1 MNSLPIDDVLP
12 ALRDALAN
20 RHEAVLEAPPGA
32 GKTTRVPLALLNEP
46 WLAGQTILML
56 EPRRLAARAAAER
69 LASELG
75 EKVGET
81 VGYRIRLDSKVGP
94 NTRIEVVTE
103 GILTRRLQDDP
114 ALDGVGLLI
123 FDEYHERSLDAD
135 LALALSLNGR
145 DLFRD
150 EQPLKILLMSA
161 TLEGERLAGL
171 LDDAPI
177 LRSEGRMFPV
187 QMRWGRPYQVGEFI
201 EPRLVQ
207 TILDALQDETGSVLV
222 FLPGQA
228 EIRRVNQQ
236 LADALG
242 DRSDVLLC
250 PLHGE
255 LDLNAQRAAIDP
267 APAGKRKVVLATNI
281 AETSLT
287 INGVRVVIDAGLARV
302 PRFDPGSGMTRL
314 DTQRISRASATQ
326 RAGRAGRL
334 EPGVCYR
341 LWSEDQHEGLAAY
354 GSAEI
359 LAADLAGLALQL
371 ARWGVT
377 PAQLVW
383 LDVPPT
389 AAYAQAQDLLQ
400 RLGAL
405 NDDKLTAHGQKMAE
419 LPAHPRIA
427 HLLLRGQ
434 DLGLA
439 VTACD
444 VAALLGERDILR
456 GGGADLHSRLALLSG
471 EERARGSQGGVQRA
485 KQLARQYRGYLRGR
499 ATQPVADPEH
509 PRWLG
514 ALNDDKL
521 TAHGQ
526 KMAEL
531 PAHPRIAHLLL
542 RGQDLGLAATACD
555 VAALLGERDILRGGG
570 ADLHSRLALLSGE
583 ERARGTQGGV
593 QRAKQLARQ
602 YRGYLR
608 GRATQPVADP
618 EHPRWLGALLA
629 LAYPDRVAQQRRP
642 GGAEYRLA
650 NGRAAVF
657 AEADSLMKQA
667 WLVIADLGSRQGQR
681 EERIYLAA
689 DFDPTLFDTVLA
701 EQVRNVDQLDWDERE
716 GVLRA
721 ERQRKVG
728 ELVLSR
734 EPLSGLDEN
743 ARSQALVN
751 LVRRKGL
758 ELLPWT
764 PELRQWQARVRLL
777 RELDTGKTS
786 EWPDVSDS
794 ALLASLEHWLMPY
807 LGKVSRLS
815 HFANLDI
822 SSYLHNLLPW
832 PLPQRLD
839 ELAPQ
844 HLKVP
849 SGSSVRLD
857 YSEHPPILAVRLQE
871 LFGLADTP
879 RIAGGRQVVK
889 LHLLSPARRPVQVT
903 QDLANFWRSTY
914 AEVKKDLKGRYPK
927 HYWPDDPLVAEATAR
942 IKPRK

>member
-1 MNSLPIDDVLP
+1 MISLPIDEVLP
-12 ALRDALAN
+12 ALREALAT

-32 GKTTRVPLALLNEP
+32 GKTTRVPLALLDEP

-114 ALDGVGLLI
+114 ALEGVGLLI
-123 FDEYHERSLDAD
+123 FDEFHERSLDAD

-145 DLFRD
+145 ELFRD
-150 EQPLKILLMSA
+150 DQPLKILLMSA

-177 LRSEGRMFPV
+177 LRSEGRMYPV
-187 QMRWGRPYQVGEFI
+187 AMRWGRPFQPGEFI

-207 TILDALQDETGSVLV
+207 TILEALNDETGSVLV

-228 EIRRVNQQ
+228 EIRRVHQQ

-242 DRSDVLLC
+242 ESTQVLLC

-255 LDLNAQRAAIDP
+255 LDLAAQRAAIDP
-267 APAGKRKVVLATNI
+267 PPAGKRKVVLATNI

-314 DTQRISRASATQ
+314 DTQRISKASATQ

-341 LWSEDQHEGLAAY
+341 LWSQDQHEQLAAY
-354 GSAEI
+354 ASAEI
-359 LAADLAGLALQL
+359 LSADLAGLALQL
-371 ARWGVT
+371 GRWGVT
-377 PAQLVW
+377 PGQLVW
-383 LDVPPT
+383 LDIPPT
-389 AAYAQAQDLLQ
+389 AAYAQAQDLLE

-405 NDDKLTAHGQKMAE
+405 EGEALTRHGQAMAE

-434 DLGLA
+434 ALGLA
-439 VTACD
+439 DMACD

-456 GGGADLHSRLALLSG
+456 GAGADLHSRLVLLSG
-471 EERARGSQGGVQRA
+471 EERAARGAQGGVQRA
-485 KQLARQYRGYLRGR
+485 RQLARQYRGYLRGK
-499 ATQPVADPEH
+499 ASEPV
-509 PRWLG
+509 
-514 ALNDDKL
+514 
-521 TAHGQ
+521 
-526 KMAEL
+526 
-531 PAHPRIAHLLL
+531 
-542 RGQDLGLAATACD
+542 
-555 VAALLGERDILRGGG
+555 
-570 ADLHSRLALLSGE
+570 S
-583 ERARGTQGGV
+583 
-593 QRAKQLARQ
+593 
-602 YRGYLR
+602 
-608 GRATQPVADP
+608 DP

-629 LAYPDRVAQQRRP
+629 LAYPDRVAQQRRA

-650 NGRAAVF
+650 NGRAALF
-657 AEADSLMKQA
+657 AEADSLMKQP

-681 EERIYLAA
+681 EERIYLAT
-689 DFDPTLFDTVLA
+689 DFDPALFDSVLA
-701 EQVRNVDQLDWDERE
+701 EQVRCVDQLDWDERE

-728 ELVLSR
+728 ELILGR
-734 EPLSGLDEN
+734 EPLTGLDES

-764 PELRQWQARVRLL
+764 PELRQWQARVALL
-777 RELDTGKTS
+777 RQLDLAGKGVS
-786 EWPDVSDS
+786 EWPDVSDA
-794 ALLASLEHWLMPY
+794 ALLKSLEHWLMPY

-815 HFANLDI
+815 HFAHLDL
-822 SSYLHNLLPW
+822 SSIVHNLLPW

-839 ELAPQ
+839 ELAPH
-844 HLKVP
+844 HLSVP
-849 SGSSVRLD
+849 SGSSIRLD
-857 YSEHPPILAVRLQE
+857 YSEQPPILAVRLQE
-871 LFGLADTP
+871 LFGLAETP

-889 LHLLSPARRPVQVT
+889 LHLLSPAGRPVQVT

-942 IKPRK
+942 AKPRGT

>member
-1 MNSLPIDDVLP
+1 MISLPIDEVLP
-12 ALRDALAN
+12 ALRLALAE

-46 WLAGQTILML
+46 WLAGQKILML

-103 GILTRRLQDDP
+103 GILTRRLQHDP
-114 ALDGVGLLI
+114 SLEGVGLLI
-123 FDEYHERSLDAD
+123 FDEFHERSLDAD

-145 DLFRD
+145 ELFRD

-161 TLEGERLAGL
+161 TLEGERLASI

-177 LRSEGRMFPV
+177 LRSEGRMYPV
-187 QMRWGRPYQVGEFI
+187 AMRWGRPFVPGEFI
-201 EPRLVQ
+201 EPRVVQ
-207 TILDALQDETGSVLV
+207 TVLDAINDESGSLLV

-242 DRSDVLLC
+242 SRSDILLC

-255 LDLNAQRAAIDP
+255 LDLAAQRAAIEP
-267 APAGKRKVVLATNI
+267 APKGLRKVVLATNI

-287 INGVRVVIDAGLARV
+287 IDGVRVVIDAGLARV

-341 LWSEDQHEGLAAY
+341 LWSEDQHAQLAAY

-359 LAADLAGLALQL
+359 LQADLAGLALQL

-377 PAQLVW
+377 PEQLIW
-383 LDVPPT
+383 LDMPPS
-389 AAYAQAQDLLQ
+389 ASYAQARQLLD

-405 NDDKLTAHGQKMAE
+405 HGAKLTPHGEAMAE

-439 VTACD
+439 DMACD
-444 VAALLGERDILR
+444 IAALLGERDILR
-456 GGGADLHSRLALLSG
+456 GVGADLHSRLALLSG
-471 EERARGSQGGVQRA
+471 ESRAARGGQGGVQRA
-485 KQLARQYRGYLRGR
+485 KQLARQYRGYLRGKAR
-499 ATQPVADPEH
+499 QPVADP
-509 PRWLG
+509 
-514 ALNDDKL
+514 D
-521 TAHGQ
+521 
-526 KMAEL
+526 
-531 PAHPRIAHLLL
+531 
-542 RGQDLGLAATACD
+542 
-555 VAALLGERDILRGGG
+555 
-570 ADLHSRLALLSGE
+570 
-583 ERARGTQGGV
+583 
-593 QRAKQLARQ
+593 
-602 YRGYLR
+602 
-608 GRATQPVADP
+608 
-618 EHPRWLGALLA
+618 HPRWLGALLA
-629 LAYPDRVAQQRRP
+629 LAYPDRVAQQRKP

-650 NGRAAVF
+650 NGRAALFSEV
-657 AEADSLMKQA
+657 DGLMKQP

-689 DFDPTLFDTVLA
+689 EFDPALLEGVLS
-701 EQVRNVDQLDWDERE
+701 EQVSVVDQLDWDERE

-734 EPLSGLDEN
+734 EPLTGLDEA
-743 ARSQALVN
+743 ARTQALIN

-764 PELRQWQARVRLL
+764 PELRQWQARVALL
-777 RELDTGKTS
+777 RQLDLQIQGHS
-786 EWPDVSDS
+786 EWPDVSDA
-794 ALLASLEHWLMPY
+794 ALLAGLEDWLGPY
-807 LGKVSRLS
+807 LGRVSRLS
-815 HFANLDI
+815 HFASLDL
-822 SSYLHNLLPW
+822 SSIVHNMLKW

-839 ELAPQ
+839 ELAP
-844 HLKVP
+844 HHIKVP

-942 IKPRK
+942 IKPRKV

>member
-1 MNSLPIDDVLP
+1 MNSLPIDEVLP
-12 ALRDALAN
+12 ALREALAT

-46 WLAGQTILML
+46 WLAGQRILML

-114 ALDGVGLLI
+114 ALEGVGLLI
-123 FDEYHERSLDAD
+123 FDEFHERSLDAD

-187 QMRWGRPYQVGEFI
+187 DVRWGRPFQPGEFI

-207 TILDALQDETGSVLV
+207 TIVEALNDESGSVLV

-228 EIRRVNQQ
+228 EIRRVHQQ
-236 LADALG
+236 LADAVG
-242 DRSDVLLC
+242 ERSEILLC

-255 LDLNAQRAAIDP
+255 LDLAAQRAAIEP
-267 APAGKRKVVLATNI
+267 APPGQRKVVLATNI

-287 INGVRVVIDAGLARV
+287 IDGVRVVVDAGLARV

-341 LWSEDQHEGLAAY
+341 LWSQDQHEQLAAY

-359 LAADLAGLALQL
+359 LQADLAGLALQL

-383 LDVPPT
+383 LDVPPG
-389 AAYAQAQDLLQ
+389 AAYAQAQDLLE

-405 NDDKLTAHGQKMAE
+405 TAKAGEDWKLTPHGQAMAE

-434 DLGLA
+434 ALGLA
-439 VTACD
+439 NMACD

-456 GGGADLHSRLALLSG
+456 GGGADLHSRLVLLSG
-471 EERARGSQGGVQRA
+471 EERAARGAQGGVQRA
-485 KQLARQYRGYLRGR
+485 RQLARQYRGYLRG
-499 ATQPVADPEH
+499 QPSQAVADP
-509 PRWLG
+509 
-514 ALNDDKL
+514 D
-521 TAHGQ
+521 
-526 KMAEL
+526 
-531 PAHPRIAHLLL
+531 
-542 RGQDLGLAATACD
+542 
-555 VAALLGERDILRGGG
+555 
-570 ADLHSRLALLSGE
+570 
-583 ERARGTQGGV
+583 
-593 QRAKQLARQ
+593 
-602 YRGYLR
+602 
-608 GRATQPVADP
+608 
-618 EHPRWLGALLA
+618 HPRWLGALLA

-650 NGRAAVF
+650 NGRAALF
-657 AEADSLMKQA
+657 SETDSLMKQP

-689 DFDPTLFDTVLA
+689 DFDPALFDSVLA
-701 EQVRNVDQLDWDERE
+701 EQVRSVDQLDWDERE

-734 EPLSGLDEN
+734 EPLTGLDEA
-743 ARSQALVN
+743 ARCQALVN

-764 PELRQWQARVRLL
+764 PELRQWQARVALL
-777 RELDTGKTS
+777 RQLDLEAKGES
-786 EWPDVSDS
+786 EWPDVSDA
-794 ALLASLEHWLMPY
+794 ALLKSLESWLLPY

-815 HFANLDI
+815 HFANLELAGI
-822 SSYLHNLLPW
+822 VHNLLPW

-839 ELAPQ
+839 ELAPH
-844 HLKVP
+844 HLRVP
-849 SGSSVRLD
+849 SGSSIRLD
-857 YSEHPPILAVRLQE
+857 YSEQPPILAVRLQE
-871 LFGLADTP
+871 LFGLAETP

-942 IKPRK
+942 AKPRK

>member
-1 MNSLPIDDVLP
+1 MISLPIDAVLP
-12 ALRDALAN
+12 ALRQALVE
-20 RHEAVLEAPPGA
+20 RDEAVLEAPPGA
-32 GKTTRVPLALLNEP
+32 GKTTRVPLALLQEP

-81 VGYRIRLDSKVGP
+81 VGYRIRLESKVGP

-103 GILTRRLQDDP
+103 GILTRRLQEDP
-114 ALDGVGLLI
+114 SMDGVGLLI

-145 DLFRD
+145 ALFRD

-161 TLEGERLAGL
+161 TLEGERLSSL
-171 LDDAPI
+171 LDDAPVI
-177 LRSEGRMFPV
+177 SSEGRMFPV
-187 QMRWGRPYQVGEFI
+187 TMQWGRPFQPGEFI
-201 EPRLVQ
+201 EPRVVQ
-207 TILDALQDETGSVLV
+207 TVLDALGNETGSLLV

-242 DRSDVLLC
+242 ERSDVMLC

-255 LDLNAQRAAIDP
+255 LDLSAQRAAIEP
-267 APAGKRKVVLATNI
+267 APSGKRKVVLATNI

-287 INGVRVVIDAGLARV
+287 IDGVRVVVDAGLARV

-341 LWSEDQHEGLAAY
+341 LWSEAQHDQLAAY
-354 GSAEI
+354 GTAEI
-359 LAADLAGLALQL
+359 LQADLAGLALQL
-371 ARWGVT
+371 ARWGVE

-383 LDVPPT
+383 LDTPPA
-389 AAYAQAQDLLQ
+389 AAYAQAQDLLG

-405 NDDKLTAHGQKMAE
+405 TRKPGEDWKLSTHGQAMAE
-419 LPAHPRIA
+419 VPAHPRIA

-434 DLGLA
+434 ALGLGA
-439 VTACD
+439 LACD

-456 GGGADLHSRLALLSG
+456 GAGADLHSRLTLLAGSEKAG
-471 EERARGSQGGVQRA
+471 RGAQGGVQRA
-485 KQLARQYRGYLRGR
+485 KQLSRQYRGYLKG
-499 ATQPVADPEH
+499 ASTQPVSDP
-509 PRWLG
+509 
-514 ALNDDKL
+514 D
-521 TAHGQ
+521 
-526 KMAEL
+526 
-531 PAHPRIAHLLL
+531 
-542 RGQDLGLAATACD
+542 
-555 VAALLGERDILRGGG
+555 
-570 ADLHSRLALLSGE
+570 
-583 ERARGTQGGV
+583 
-593 QRAKQLARQ
+593 
-602 YRGYLR
+602 
-608 GRATQPVADP
+608 
-618 EHPRWLGALLA
+618 HPRWLGALLA
-629 LAYPDRVAQQRRP
+629 LAYPDRVAQQRKA
-642 GGAEYRLA
+642 GGGEYRLA
-650 NGRAAVF
+650 NGRAALF
-657 AEADSLMKQA
+657 AEPDALMKEP

-689 DFDPTLFDTVLA
+689 EFDPALFESVLS
-701 EQVRNVDQLDWDERE
+701 EQVTTFDQMDWDERE
-716 GVLRA
+716 GVFRA
-721 ERQRKVG
+721 ERQRKAG
-728 ELVLSR
+728 ELIISR
-734 EPLSGLDEN
+734 EPLTGLDQS
-743 ARSQALVN
+743 ARSQALLA

-764 PELRQWQARVRLL
+764 PELRQWQARVSLL
-777 RELDTGKTS
+777 RQLDLQKQNSS
-786 EWPDVSDS
+786 EWPDISNE
-794 ALLASLEHWLMPY
+794 ALLERLEHWLMPY
-807 LGKVSRLS
+807 LGKVTRLS
-815 HFANLDI
+815 HFGNLDL
-822 SSYLHNLLPW
+822 SSILHNLLPW

-839 ELAPQ
+839 EQAPH
-844 HLKVP
+844 HLSVP

-857 YSEHPPILAVRLQE
+857 YSETPPILAVRLQE
-871 LFGLADTP
+871 LFGLSDTP
-879 RIAGGRQVVK
+879 RIAGGRQIVK

-927 HYWPDDPLVAEATAR
+927 LFHKLDPWVESL
-942 IKPRK
+942 KDK

>member
-1 MNSLPIDDVLP
+1 MISLPIDEVLP
-12 ALRDALAN
+12 ALRLALAE

-46 WLAGQTILML
+46 WLAGQKILML

-103 GILTRRLQDDP
+103 GILTRRLQHDP
-114 ALDGVGLLI
+114 SLEGVGLLI
-123 FDEYHERSLDAD
+123 FDEFHERSLDAD

-145 DLFRD
+145 ELFRD

-161 TLEGERLAGL
+161 TLEGERLASL

-177 LRSEGRMFPV
+177 LRSEGRMYPV
-187 QMRWGRPYQVGEFI
+187 AMRWGRPFVPGEFI
-201 EPRLVQ
+201 EPRVVQ
-207 TILDALQDETGSVLV
+207 TVLDAINDESGSLLV

-242 DRSDVLLC
+242 SRSDILLC

-255 LDLNAQRAAIDP
+255 LDLTAQRAAIEP
-267 APAGKRKVVLATNI
+267 APKGLRKVVLATNI

-287 INGVRVVIDAGLARV
+287 IDGVRVVIDAGLARV

-341 LWSEDQHEGLAAY
+341 LWSEDQHAQLAAY

-359 LAADLAGLALQL
+359 LQADLAGLALQL

-377 PAQLVW
+377 PEQLIW
-383 LDVPPT
+383 LDMPPS
-389 AAYAQAQDLLQ
+389 ASYAQARQLLE

-405 NDDKLTAHGQKMAE
+405 HGAKLTAHGEAMAE

-427 HLLLRGQ
+427 HLLIRGQ

-439 VTACD
+439 EMACD

-456 GGGADLHSRLALLSG
+456 GAGADVHSRLALLSG
-471 EERARGSQGGVQRA
+471 ESRVARGGQGGVQRA
-485 KQLARQYRGYLRGR
+485 RQLARQYRGYLRGK
-499 ATQPVADPEH
+499 ATQPVADP
-509 PRWLG
+509 
-514 ALNDDKL
+514 D
-521 TAHGQ
+521 
-526 KMAEL
+526 
-531 PAHPRIAHLLL
+531 
-542 RGQDLGLAATACD
+542 
-555 VAALLGERDILRGGG
+555 
-570 ADLHSRLALLSGE
+570 
-583 ERARGTQGGV
+583 
-593 QRAKQLARQ
+593 
-602 YRGYLR
+602 
-608 GRATQPVADP
+608 
-618 EHPRWLGALLA
+618 HPRWLGALLA
-629 LAYPDRVAQQRRP
+629 LAYPDRVAQQRKP

-650 NGRAAVF
+650 NGRAALFSEV
-657 AEADSLMKQA
+657 DGLMKQP

-689 DFDPTLFDTVLA
+689 EFDPGLLDNVLS
-701 EQVRNVDQLDWDERE
+701 EQVSVVDQLDWDERE

-734 EPLSGLDEN
+734 EPLNGLDEA
-743 ARSQALVN
+743 ARTQALVN

-764 PELRQWQARVRLL
+764 PELRQWQARVALL
-777 RELDTGKTS
+777 RQLDLLAQGQS
-786 EWPDVSDS
+786 EWPDVSDG
-794 ALLASLEHWLMPY
+794 ALLAGLEDWLGPY
-807 LGKVSRLS
+807 LGRVSRLS
-815 HFANLDI
+815 HFANLDL
-822 SSYLHNLLPW
+822 SSIVHNLLKW

-839 ELAPQ
+839 ELAP
-844 HLKVP
+844 HHIKVP

-857 YSEHPPILAVRLQE
+857 YSEQPPILAVRLQE

-927 HYWPDDPLVAEATAR
+927 LFHKLDPWVDSLN
-942 IKPRK
+942 KK

>member
-1 MNSLPIDDVLP
+1 MISLPIDEVLP
-12 ALRDALAN
+12 ALREALAT

-32 GKTTRVPLALLNEP
+32 GKTTRVPLALLNES

-114 ALDGVGLLI
+114 ALEGVGLLI
-123 FDEYHERSLDAD
+123 FDEFHERSLDAD

-145 DLFRD
+145 ELFRD
-150 EQPLKILLMSA
+150 DQPLKILLMSA

-177 LRSEGRMFPV
+177 LRSEGRMYPV
-187 QMRWGRPYQVGEFI
+187 AMRWGRPFQPGEFI
-201 EPRLVQ
+201 EPRVVQ
-207 TILDALQDETGSVLV
+207 TILDALNDETGSLLV

-228 EIRRVNQQ
+228 EIRRVHQQ
-236 LADALG
+236 LVDALG
-242 DRSDVLLC
+242 EGTPVLLC

-255 LDLNAQRAAIDP
+255 LDLAAQRAAIDP

-302 PRFDPGSGMTRL
+302 PRFDPGSGMARL
-314 DTQRISRASATQ
+314 DTQRISKASATQ

-341 LWSEDQHEGLAAY
+341 LWSQDQHEQLAAY
-354 GSAEI
+354 ASAEI
-359 LAADLAGLALQL
+359 LSADLAGLALQL
-371 ARWGVT
+371 GRWGVT
-377 PAQLVW
+377 PSQLVW
-383 LDVPPT
+383 LDIPPA
-389 AAYAQAQDLLQ
+389 AAYAQAQDLLE

-405 NDDKLTAHGQKMAE
+405 EGDALTRHGQAMAE

-434 DLGLA
+434 ALGLA
-439 VTACD
+439 DMACD

-456 GGGADLHSRLALLSG
+456 GAGADLHSRLVLLSG
-471 EERARGSQGGVQRA
+471 EERAARGAQGGVQRA
-485 KQLARQYRGYLRGR
+485 RQLARQYRGYLRGK
-499 ATQPVADPEH
+499 ASEPV
-509 PRWLG
+509 
-514 ALNDDKL
+514 
-521 TAHGQ
+521 
-526 KMAEL
+526 
-531 PAHPRIAHLLL
+531 
-542 RGQDLGLAATACD
+542 
-555 VAALLGERDILRGGG
+555 
-570 ADLHSRLALLSGE
+570 S
-583 ERARGTQGGV
+583 
-593 QRAKQLARQ
+593 
-602 YRGYLR
+602 
-608 GRATQPVADP
+608 DP

-629 LAYPDRVAQQRRP
+629 LAYPDRVAQQRRA

-650 NGRAAVF
+650 NGRAALF
-657 AEADSLMKQA
+657 AEADSLMKQP

-689 DFDPTLFDTVLA
+689 DFDPTLFDSVLA
-701 EQVRNVDQLDWDERE
+701 EQVRVVDQLDWDERE

-728 ELVLSR
+728 ELILSR
-734 EPLSGLDEN
+734 EPLTGLDES

-764 PELRQWQARVRLL
+764 PELRQWQARVALL
-777 RELDTGKTS
+777 RQLDLGSKGES
-786 EWPDVSDS
+786 EWPDVSDT
-794 ALLASLEHWLMPY
+794 ALLKSLEHWLMPY

-815 HFANLDI
+815 HFANLDL
-822 SSYLHNLLPW
+822 SSIIHNLLPW

-839 ELAPQ
+839 ELAPH
-844 HLKVP
+844 HLSVP
-849 SGSSVRLD
+849 SGSSIRLD
-857 YSEHPPILAVRLQE
+857 YSEQPPILAVRLQE
-871 LFGLADTP
+871 LFGLAETP

-942 IKPRK
+942 IKPRKS

>member
-1 MNSLPIDDVLP
+1 MISLPIDAVLP
-12 ALRDALAN
+12 DLRQALSE

-32 GKTTRVPLALLNEP
+32 GKTTRVPLALLEET

-81 VGYRIRLDSKVGP
+81 VGYRIRLESKVGP

-114 ALDGVGLLI
+114 ALEGVGLLI
-123 FDEYHERSLDAD
+123 FDEFHERSLDAD

-145 DLFRD
+145 ELFRD

-161 TLEGERLAGL
+161 TLEGERLSSL
-171 LDDAPI
+171 LENAPVV
-177 LRSEGRMFPV
+177 RSDGRMFPV
-187 QMRWGRPYQVGEFI
+187 QMQWGRPFQPGEFI
-201 EPRLVQ
+201 EPRVVQ
-207 TILDALQDETGSVLV
+207 TVLDAINDQSGSLLV

-236 LADALG
+236 LAEALG
-242 DRSDVLLC
+242 SRPDILLC

-255 LDLNAQRAAIDP
+255 LDLNAQRAAIEP
-267 APAGKRKVVLATNI
+267 APKGIRKVVLATNI

-287 INGVRVVIDAGLARV
+287 IDGVRVVIDAGLARV

-341 LWSEDQHEGLAAY
+341 LWSEAQHEQLAAY
-354 GSAEI
+354 GAAEI
-359 LAADLAGLALQL
+359 LQADLAGLALQL
-371 ARWGVT
+371 ARWGVMPT
-377 PAQLVW
+377 QLAW
-383 LDVPPT
+383 LDVPPA
-389 AAYAQAQDLLQ
+389 AAYGQAQDLLR

-405 NDDKLTAHGQKMAE
+405 SRQPGEEPKLTSHGQAMAE

-434 DLGLA
+434 ALGLGSL
-439 VTACD
+439 ACD

-456 GGGADLHSRLALLSG
+456 GAGADLHSRLSLLEG
-471 EERARGSQGGVQRA
+471 TERAARGAQGGVQRA
-485 KQLARQYRGYLRGR
+485 KQLARQYRSYLRGS
-499 ATQPVADPEH
+499 ASEPVSDP
-509 PRWLG
+509 
-514 ALNDDKL
+514 D
-521 TAHGQ
+521 
-526 KMAEL
+526 
-531 PAHPRIAHLLL
+531 
-542 RGQDLGLAATACD
+542 
-555 VAALLGERDILRGGG
+555 
-570 ADLHSRLALLSGE
+570 HS
-583 ERARGTQGGV
+583 
-593 QRAKQLARQ
+593 
-602 YRGYLR
+602 
-608 GRATQPVADP
+608 
-618 EHPRWLGALLA
+618 RWLGALLA
-629 LAYPDRVAQQRRP
+629 LAYPDRVAQQRKA

-650 NGRAAVF
+650 NGRAALF
-657 AEADSLMKQA
+657 AEVDALMKQP
-667 WLVIADLGSRQGQR
+667 WLVVADLGSRHGQR

-689 DFDPTLFDTVLA
+689 EFDPALFDSVLA
-701 EQVRNVDQLDWDERE
+701 EQVTQLDQLDWDERE
-716 GVLRA
+716 GVFRA

-728 ELVLSR
+728 ELILSR
-734 EPLSGLDEN
+734 EPLTGLDES
-743 ARSQALVN
+743 AKGQALLA

-764 PELRQWQARVRLL
+764 PELRQWQARVALL
-777 RELDTGKTS
+777 RSLDLEQKDSS
-786 EWPDVSDS
+786 EWPDVSN
-794 ALLASLEHWLMPY
+794 AGLLERLEIWLLPY

-815 HFANLDI
+815 HFSNLDL
-822 SSYLHNLLPW
+822 SSILHSALPW

-839 ELAPQ
+839 EQAPH
-844 HLKVP
+844 HLSVP
-849 SGSSVRLD
+849 SGSSIRLD

-879 RIAGGRQVVK
+879 RIANGRQIVK

-914 AEVKKDLKGRYPK
+914 AEVKRDLKGRYPK
-927 HYWPDDPLVAEATAR
+927 HYWPDDPLIAEPTAR

>member
-1 MNSLPIDDVLP
+1 MISLPIDEVLP
-12 ALRDALAN
+12 ALREALAT

-94 NTRIEVVTE
+94 RTRIEVVTE

-114 ALDGVGLLI
+114 ALEGVGLLI
-123 FDEYHERSLDAD
+123 FDEFHERSLDAD

-145 DLFRD
+145 ELFRD
-150 EQPLKILLMSA
+150 DQPLKILLMSA

-177 LRSEGRMFPV
+177 LRSEGRMYPV
-187 QMRWGRPYQVGEFI
+187 AMRWGRPFQPGEFI

-207 TILDALQDETGSVLV
+207 TILEALNDETGSLLV

-228 EIRRVNQQ
+228 EIRRVHQQ

-242 DRSDVLLC
+242 ENTQVLLC

-255 LDLNAQRAAIDP
+255 LDLAAQRAAIDP

-287 INGVRVVIDAGLARV
+287 IDGVRVVIDAGLARV

-341 LWSEDQHEGLAAY
+341 LWSQDQHEQLAAY
-354 GSAEI
+354 ASAEI
-359 LAADLAGLALQL
+359 LSADLAGLALQL
-371 ARWGVT
+371 GRWGVA
-377 PAQLVW
+377 PGQLVW
-383 LDVPPT
+383 LDVPPA
-389 AAYAQAQDLLQ
+389 AAYAQAQDLLD

-405 NDDKLTAHGQKMAE
+405 DGEALTRHGQAMAE

-434 DLGLA
+434 ALGLA
-439 VTACD
+439 DMACD

-456 GGGADLHSRLALLSG
+456 GAGADLHSRLVLLSG
-471 EERARGSQGGVQRA
+471 EERAARGAQGGVQRA
-485 KQLARQYRGYLRGR
+485 RQLARQYRGYLRGK
-499 ATQPVADPEH
+499 ASEPV
-509 PRWLG
+509 
-514 ALNDDKL
+514 
-521 TAHGQ
+521 
-526 KMAEL
+526 
-531 PAHPRIAHLLL
+531 
-542 RGQDLGLAATACD
+542 
-555 VAALLGERDILRGGG
+555 
-570 ADLHSRLALLSGE
+570 S
-583 ERARGTQGGV
+583 
-593 QRAKQLARQ
+593 
-602 YRGYLR
+602 
-608 GRATQPVADP
+608 DP

-629 LAYPDRVAQQRRP
+629 LAYPDRVAQQRRA

-650 NGRAAVF
+650 NGRAALF
-657 AEADSLMKQA
+657 AEADSLMKQP

-689 DFDPTLFDTVLA
+689 DFDPALFDSVLA
-701 EQVRNVDQLDWDERE
+701 EQVRVVDQLDWDERE

-728 ELVLSR
+728 ELILSR
-734 EPLSGLDEN
+734 EPLTGLDET

-764 PELRQWQARVRLL
+764 PELRQWQARVALL
-777 RELDTGKTS
+777 RQLDLVGKGES
-786 EWPDVSDS
+786 EWPDVSDA
-794 ALLASLEHWLMPY
+794 ALLKSLEHWLMPY

-815 HFANLDI
+815 HFANLDL
-822 SSYLHNLLPW
+822 SSIVHNLLPW

-839 ELAPQ
+839 ELAPH
-844 HLKVP
+844 HLSVP
-849 SGSSVRLD
+849 SGSSIRLD
-857 YSEHPPILAVRLQE
+857 YSEQPPILAVRLQE
-871 LFGLADTP
+871 LFGLAETP

>member
-1 MNSLPIDDVLP
+1 MNSLPIDEVLP
-12 ALRDALAN
+12 ALREALAT

-46 WLAGQTILML
+46 WLAGQRILML

-114 ALDGVGLLI
+114 ALEGVGLLI
-123 FDEYHERSLDAD
+123 FDEFHERSLDAD

-187 QMRWGRPYQVGEFI
+187 DVRWGRPFQPGEFI

-207 TILDALQDETGSVLV
+207 TILEALNDESGSVLV

-228 EIRRVNQQ
+228 EIRRVHQQ
-236 LADALG
+236 LADAVG
-242 DRSDVLLC
+242 ERPEILLC

-255 LDLNAQRAAIDP
+255 LDLAAQRAAIEP
-267 APAGKRKVVLATNI
+267 APPGKRKVVLATNI

-287 INGVRVVIDAGLARV
+287 IDGVRVVVDAGLARV

-341 LWSEDQHEGLAAY
+341 LWSQDQHEQLAAY

-359 LAADLAGLALQL
+359 LQADLAGLALQL

-383 LDVPPT
+383 LDVPPG
-389 AAYAQAQDLLQ
+389 AAYAQAQDLLE

-405 NDDKLTAHGQKMAE
+405 TAKAGEDWKLTAHGQAMAE

-434 DLGLA
+434 ALGLA
-439 VTACD
+439 NMACD

-456 GGGADLHSRLALLSG
+456 GGGADLHSRLVLLSG
-471 EERARGSQGGVQRA
+471 EERAARGAQGGVQRA
-485 KQLARQYRGYLRGR
+485 RQLARQYRGYLRG
-499 ATQPVADPEH
+499 QPSQAVADP
-509 PRWLG
+509 
-514 ALNDDKL
+514 D
-521 TAHGQ
+521 
-526 KMAEL
+526 
-531 PAHPRIAHLLL
+531 
-542 RGQDLGLAATACD
+542 
-555 VAALLGERDILRGGG
+555 
-570 ADLHSRLALLSGE
+570 
-583 ERARGTQGGV
+583 
-593 QRAKQLARQ
+593 
-602 YRGYLR
+602 
-608 GRATQPVADP
+608 
-618 EHPRWLGALLA
+618 HPRWLGALLA

-650 NGRAAVF
+650 NGRAALF
-657 AEADSLMKQA
+657 SETDSLMKQP

-689 DFDPTLFDTVLA
+689 DFDPALFDSVLA
-701 EQVRNVDQLDWDERE
+701 EQVRSVDQLDWDERE

-734 EPLSGLDEN
+734 EPLTGLDEA
-743 ARSQALVN
+743 ARCQALVN

-764 PELRQWQARVRLL
+764 PELRQWQARVALL
-777 RELDTGKTS
+777 RQLDLEATGES
-786 EWPDVSDS
+786 QWPDVSDA
-794 ALLASLEHWLMPY
+794 ALLKSLESWLLPY

-815 HFANLDI
+815 HFANLELASI
-822 SSYLHNLLPW
+822 VHNLLPW
-832 PLPQRLD
+832 PFPQRLD
-839 ELAPQ
+839 ELAPH
-844 HLKVP
+844 HLTVP
-849 SGSSVRLD
+849 SGSSIRLD
-857 YSEHPPILAVRLQE
+857 YSEQPPILAVRLQE
-871 LFGLADTP
+871 LFGLAETP

-942 IKPRK
+942 AKPRK

>member
-1 MNSLPIDDVLP
+1 MISLPIDEVLP
-12 ALRDALAN
+12 ALREALAT

-94 NTRIEVVTE
+94 KTRIEVVTE

-114 ALDGVGLLI
+114 ALEGVGLLI
-123 FDEYHERSLDAD
+123 FDEFHERSLDAD

-145 DLFRD
+145 ELFRD
-150 EQPLKILLMSA
+150 DQPLKILLMSA

-177 LRSEGRMFPV
+177 LRSEGRMYPV
-187 QMRWGRPYQVGEFI
+187 AMRWGRPFQPGEFI

-207 TILDALQDETGSVLV
+207 TILEALNDETGSVLV

-228 EIRRVNQQ
+228 EIRRVHQQ

-242 DRSDVLLC
+242 DSTQVLLC

-255 LDLNAQRAAIDP
+255 LDLAAQRAAIDP

-287 INGVRVVIDAGLARV
+287 IDGVRVVIDAGLARV
-302 PRFDPGSGMTRL
+302 PRFDPGSGMARL
-314 DTQRISRASATQ
+314 DTQRISKASATQ

-341 LWSEDQHEGLAAY
+341 LWSQDQHEQLAAY
-354 GSAEI
+354 ASAEI
-359 LAADLAGLALQL
+359 LSADLAGLALQL
-371 ARWGVT
+371 GRWGVT
-377 PAQLVW
+377 PGQLVW
-383 LDVPPT
+383 LDVPPA
-389 AAYAQAQDLLQ
+389 AAYAQAQDLLD

-405 NDDKLTAHGQKMAE
+405 DGEALTRHGQAMAE

-434 DLGLA
+434 ALGLA
-439 VTACD
+439 DMACD

-456 GGGADLHSRLALLSG
+456 GARADLHSRLVLLSG
-471 EERARGSQGGVQRA
+471 EERAARGAQGGVQRA
-485 KQLARQYRGYLRGR
+485 RQLARQYRGYLRGK
-499 ATQPVADPEH
+499 ASEPVSDP
-509 PRWLG
+509 
-514 ALNDDKL
+514 D
-521 TAHGQ
+521 
-526 KMAEL
+526 
-531 PAHPRIAHLLL
+531 
-542 RGQDLGLAATACD
+542 
-555 VAALLGERDILRGGG
+555 
-570 ADLHSRLALLSGE
+570 
-583 ERARGTQGGV
+583 
-593 QRAKQLARQ
+593 
-602 YRGYLR
+602 
-608 GRATQPVADP
+608 
-618 EHPRWLGALLA
+618 HPRWLGALLA
-629 LAYPDRVAQQRRP
+629 LAYPDRVAQQRRA

-650 NGRAAVF
+650 NGRAALF
-657 AEADSLMKQA
+657 AEADSLMKQP

-689 DFDPTLFDTVLA
+689 DFDPALFDSVLA
-701 EQVRNVDQLDWDERE
+701 EQVRCVDQLDWDERE

-728 ELVLSR
+728 ELILSR
-734 EPLSGLDEN
+734 EPLTGLDET

-764 PELRQWQARVRLL
+764 PELRQWQARVALL
-777 RELDTGKTS
+777 RQLDLSSKDQS
-786 EWPDVSDS
+786 EWPDVSDA
-794 ALLASLEHWLMPY
+794 ALLKSLEHWLMPY

-815 HFANLDI
+815 HFANLDL
-822 SSYLHNLLPW
+822 SSIVHNLLPW

-839 ELAPQ
+839 ELAPH
-844 HLKVP
+844 HLSVP
-849 SGSSVRLD
+849 SGSSIRLD
-857 YSEHPPILAVRLQE
+857 YSEQPPILAVRLQE
-871 LFGLADTP
+871 LFGLAETP

-942 IKPRK
+942 IKPRKS

>member
-1 MNSLPIDDVLP
+1 MISLPIDEVLP
-12 ALRDALAN
+12 ALREALAT

-32 GKTTRVPLALLNEP
+32 GKTTRVPLALLNEA

-94 NTRIEVVTE
+94 KTRIEVVTE

-114 ALDGVGLLI
+114 ALEGVGLLI
-123 FDEYHERSLDAD
+123 FDEFHERSLDAD

-145 DLFRD
+145 ELFRD
-150 EQPLKILLMSA
+150 DQPLKILLMSA

-177 LRSEGRMFPV
+177 LRSEGRMYPV
-187 QMRWGRPYQVGEFI
+187 AMRWGRPFQPGEFI

-207 TILDALQDETGSVLV
+207 TILEALNDQTGSLLV

-228 EIRRVNQQ
+228 EIRRVHQQ

-242 DRSDVLLC
+242 ENTAVLLC

-255 LDLNAQRAAIDP
+255 LDLAAQRAAIDP

-287 INGVRVVIDAGLARV
+287 IDGVRVVIDAGLARV

-341 LWSEDQHEGLAAY
+341 LWSQDQHEQLAAY
-354 GSAEI
+354 ASAEI
-359 LAADLAGLALQL
+359 LSADLAGLALQL
-371 ARWGVT
+371 GRWGVT
-377 PAQLVW
+377 PGQLVW
-383 LDVPPT
+383 LDVPPA
-389 AAYAQAQDLLQ
+389 AAYAQAQDLLD

-405 NDDKLTAHGQKMAE
+405 DGEALTRHGQAMAE

-434 DLGLA
+434 ALGLA
-439 VTACD
+439 EMACD

-456 GGGADLHSRLALLSG
+456 GAGADLHSRLVLLSG
-471 EERARGSQGGVQRA
+471 EERAGRGAQSGVQRA
-485 KQLARQYRGYLRGR
+485 RQLARQYRGYLRGKPSE
-499 ATQPVADPEH
+499 PVGDP
-509 PRWLG
+509 
-514 ALNDDKL
+514 D
-521 TAHGQ
+521 
-526 KMAEL
+526 
-531 PAHPRIAHLLL
+531 
-542 RGQDLGLAATACD
+542 
-555 VAALLGERDILRGGG
+555 
-570 ADLHSRLALLSGE
+570 
-583 ERARGTQGGV
+583 
-593 QRAKQLARQ
+593 
-602 YRGYLR
+602 
-608 GRATQPVADP
+608 
-618 EHPRWLGALLA
+618 HPRWLGALLA
-629 LAYPDRVAQQRRP
+629 LAYPDRVAQQRRS

-650 NGRAAVF
+650 NGRAALF
-657 AEADSLMKQA
+657 AEADSLMKQP

-681 EERIYLAA
+681 EERIYLAT
-689 DFDPTLFDTVLA
+689 DFDPVLFDSVLA
-701 EQVRNVDQLDWDERE
+701 EQVRVVDQLDWDERE

-728 ELVLSR
+728 ELILSR
-734 EPLSGLDEN
+734 EPLTGLDET
-743 ARSQALVN
+743 ARNQALVN

-764 PELRQWQARVRLL
+764 PELRQWQARVALL
-777 RELDTGKTS
+777 RQLDLSGKGES
-786 EWPDVSDS
+786 EWPDVTDA
-794 ALLASLEHWLMPY
+794 ALLKSLEHWLMPY

-815 HFANLDI
+815 HFANLDLSNI
-822 SSYLHNLLPW
+822 VHNLLPW
-832 PLPQRLD
+832 PLPQRLE
-839 ELAPQ
+839 ELAPH
-844 HLKVP
+844 HLSVP
-849 SGSSVRLD
+849 SGSSIRLD
-857 YSEHPPILAVRLQE
+857 YSEQPPVLAVRLQE

>member
-1 MNSLPIDDVLP
+1 MISLPIDEVLP
-12 ALRDALAN
+12 ALREALAA

-32 GKTTRVPLALLNEP
+32 GKTTRVPLALLDEP

-75 EKVGET
+75 EKVAET
-81 VGYRIRLDSKVGP
+81 VGYRIRLDSRVGP

-114 ALDGVGLLI
+114 ALEGVGLLI
-123 FDEYHERSLDAD
+123 FDEFHERSLDAD

-145 DLFRD
+145 ELFRED
-150 EQPLKILLMSA
+150 QPLKILLMSA

-177 LRSEGRMFPV
+177 LRSEGRMYPV
-187 QMRWGRPYQVGEFI
+187 EMRWGRPFQAGEFI

-207 TILDALQDETGSVLV
+207 TILEALNDEAGSVLV

-228 EIRRVNQQ
+228 EIRRVHQQ

-242 DRSDVLLC
+242 DSSQVLLC

-255 LDLNAQRAAIDP
+255 LDLGAQRAAIEP

-287 INGVRVVIDAGLARV
+287 IDGVRVVIDAGLARV

-341 LWSEDQHEGLAAY
+341 LWSQDQHEQLAAY
-354 GSAEI
+354 ASAEI
-359 LAADLAGLALQL
+359 LSADLASLALQL
-371 ARWGVT
+371 GRWGVT
-377 PAQLVW
+377 PGQLVW
-383 LDVPPT
+383 LDIPPA

-405 NDDKLTAHGQKMAE
+405 DGETLTRHGQAMAE
-419 LPAHPRIA
+419 LPAHPRIG

-439 VTACD
+439 DMACD

-456 GGGADLHSRLALLSG
+456 GAGADLHSRLVLLSG
-471 EERARGSQGGVQRA
+471 AERPARGAQGGVQRA
-485 KQLARQYRGYLRGR
+485 RQLARQYRGYLRGK
-499 ATQPVADPEH
+499 ATQAV
-509 PRWLG
+509 
-514 ALNDDKL
+514 
-521 TAHGQ
+521 
-526 KMAEL
+526 
-531 PAHPRIAHLLL
+531 
-542 RGQDLGLAATACD
+542 
-555 VAALLGERDILRGGG
+555 
-570 ADLHSRLALLSGE
+570 S
-583 ERARGTQGGV
+583 
-593 QRAKQLARQ
+593 
-602 YRGYLR
+602 
-608 GRATQPVADP
+608 DP

-629 LAYPDRVAQQRRP
+629 LAYPDRVAQQRRA

-650 NGRAAVF
+650 NGRAALF

-681 EERIYLAA
+681 EERIYLAT
-689 DFDPTLFDTVLA
+689 DFDPALFDSVLC
-701 EQVRNVDQLDWDERE
+701 EQVRIVDQLDWDERE

-728 ELVLSR
+728 ELILSR
-734 EPLSGLDEN
+734 EPLTGLDES

-764 PELRQWQARVRLL
+764 PELRQWQARVALL
-777 RELDTGKTS
+777 RQLDLAGKGGS
-786 EWPDVSDS
+786 EWPDVSDA
-794 ALLASLEHWLMPY
+794 ALLKSLEHWLMPY

-815 HFANLDI
+815 HFSNLDL
-822 SSYLHNLLPW
+822 SSIVHNLLPW

-839 ELAPQ
+839 EQAPH
-844 HLKVP
+844 HLSVP
-849 SGSSVRLD
+849 SGSSIRLD
-857 YSEHPPILAVRLQE
+857 YSEQPPILAVRLQE
-871 LFGLADTP
+871 LFGLSDTP

-942 IKPRK
+942 IKPRKS

>member
-1 MNSLPIDDVLP
+1 MISLPIDEVLP
-12 ALRDALAN
+12 ALRLALGE
-20 RHEAVLEAPPGA
+20 RHETVLEAPPGA
-32 GKTTRVPLALLNEP
+32 GKTTRVPLALLHEP

-81 VGYRIRLDSKVGP
+81 VGYRIRLESKVGP
-94 NTRIEVVTE
+94 KTRIEVVTE

-114 ALDGVGLLI
+114 ALEGVGLLI
-123 FDEYHERSLDAD
+123 FDEFHERSLDAD

-145 DLFRD
+145 EMFRD
-150 EQPLKILLMSA
+150 ELPLKILLMSA
-161 TLEGERLAGL
+161 TLEGERLASL
-171 LDDAPI
+171 LGDAPVV
-177 LRSEGRMFPV
+177 RSEGRMFPV
-187 QMRWGRPYQVGEFI
+187 TTRWGRAFQPGEFI
-201 EPRLVQ
+201 EPRVVQ
-207 TILDALQDETGSVLV
+207 TVLEAVSDESGSLLV

-228 EIRRVNQQ
+228 EIRRVHQQ
-236 LADALG
+236 LEESLG
-242 DRSDVLLC
+242 ARTDILLC

-255 LDLNAQRAAIDP
+255 LDLAAQRAAIEP

-287 INGVRVVIDAGLARV
+287 IDGVRVVIDAGLARV

-341 LWSEDQHEGLAAY
+341 LWSEAQHEQLAAY

-359 LAADLAGLALQL
+359 LQADLAGLALQL
-371 ARWGVT
+371 ARWGVA
-377 PAQLVW
+377 PSQLVW
-383 LDVPPT
+383 LDVPPA
-389 AAYAQAQDLLQ
+389 AAYAQARDLLQ

-405 NDDKLTAHGQKMAE
+405 AAKPGEDCSLTRHGQAMAE

-434 DLGLA
+434 ALGLA
-439 VTACD
+439 NMACD
-444 VAALLGERDILR
+444 VAALLGERDIQR
-456 GGGADLHSRLALLSG
+456 GGGADLHTRLALLAG
-471 EERARGSQGGVQRA
+471 GERAARGGQGGVQRA
-485 KQLARQYRGYLRGR
+485 RQLARQYRGYLRGK
-499 ATQPVADPEH
+499 ASEPVADPEH
-509 PRWLG
+509 
-514 ALNDDKL
+514 
-521 TAHGQ
+521 
-526 KMAEL
+526 
-531 PAHPRIAHLLL
+531 
-542 RGQDLGLAATACD
+542 
-555 VAALLGERDILRGGG
+555 
-570 ADLHSRLALLSGE
+570 S
-583 ERARGTQGGV
+583 
-593 QRAKQLARQ
+593 
-602 YRGYLR
+602 
-608 GRATQPVADP
+608 
-618 EHPRWLGALLA
+618 RWLGALLA
-629 LAYPDRVAQQRRP
+629 LAYPDRVAQQRRA

-650 NGRAAVF
+650 NGRAALF
-657 AEADSLMKQA
+657 SETDSLMKQP

-689 DFDPTLFDTVLA
+689 EFDPALFDTVLA
-701 EQVRNVDQLDWDERE
+701 EQVSNVDQLDWDERE
-716 GVLRA
+716 GMLRA

-734 EPLSGLDEN
+734 EPLTGLDEA

-764 PELRQWQARVRLL
+764 PELRQWQARVSLL
-777 RELDTGKTS
+777 RQLDLADKGQS
-786 EWPDVSDS
+786 EWPDVSDK
-794 ALLASLEHWLMPY
+794 ALLASLEHWLLPC
-807 LGKVSRLS
+807 LGRVSRLS
-815 HFANLDI
+815 HFANLELANI
-822 SSYLHNLLPW
+822 IHNLLPW

-839 ELAPQ
+839 ELAPH
-844 HLKVP
+844 HLSVP
-849 SGSSVRLD
+849 SGSSIRLD
-857 YSEHPPILAVRLQE
+857 YSEQPPILAVRLQE
-871 LFGLADTP
+871 LFGLAETP
-879 RIAGGRQVVK
+879 RVAGGRQVVK

>member
-1 MNSLPIDDVLP
+1 MISLPIDEVLP
-12 ALRDALAN
+12 ALREALAT

-114 ALDGVGLLI
+114 ALEGVGLLI
-123 FDEYHERSLDAD
+123 FDEFHERSLDAD

-145 DLFRD
+145 ELFRD
-150 EQPLKILLMSA
+150 DQPLKILLMSA

-177 LRSEGRMFPV
+177 LRSEGRMYPV
-187 QMRWGRPYQVGEFI
+187 AMRWGRPFQPGEFI

-207 TILDALQDETGSVLV
+207 TILEALNDETGSVLV

-228 EIRRVNQQ
+228 EIRRVHQQ

-242 DRSDVLLC
+242 DSTQVLLC

-255 LDLNAQRAAIDP
+255 LDLAAQRAAIDP
-267 APAGKRKVVLATNI
+267 APAGFRKVVLATNI

-302 PRFDPGSGMTRL
+302 PRFDPGSGMARL
-314 DTQRISRASATQ
+314 DTQRISKASATQ

-341 LWSEDQHEGLAAY
+341 LWSQDQHEQLAAY
-354 GSAEI
+354 ASAEI
-359 LAADLAGLALQL
+359 LSADLAGLALQL
-371 ARWGVT
+371 GRWGVT
-377 PAQLVW
+377 PGQLVW
-383 LDVPPT
+383 LDVPPA
-389 AAYAQAQDLLQ
+389 AAYAQAQDLLD

-405 NDDKLTAHGQKMAE
+405 DGEALTRHGQAMAE

-434 DLGLA
+434 ALGLA
-439 VTACD
+439 DMACD

-456 GGGADLHSRLALLSG
+456 GAGADLHSRLVLLSG
-471 EERARGSQGGVQRA
+471 EERATRGAQGGVQRA
-485 KQLARQYRGYLRGR
+485 RQLARQYRGYLRGK
-499 ATQPVADPEH
+499 ASEPVSDP
-509 PRWLG
+509 
-514 ALNDDKL
+514 D
-521 TAHGQ
+521 
-526 KMAEL
+526 
-531 PAHPRIAHLLL
+531 
-542 RGQDLGLAATACD
+542 
-555 VAALLGERDILRGGG
+555 
-570 ADLHSRLALLSGE
+570 
-583 ERARGTQGGV
+583 
-593 QRAKQLARQ
+593 
-602 YRGYLR
+602 
-608 GRATQPVADP
+608 
-618 EHPRWLGALLA
+618 HPRWLGALLA
-629 LAYPDRVAQQRRP
+629 LAYPDRVAQQRRA

-650 NGRAAVF
+650 NGRAALF
-657 AEADSLMKQA
+657 AEADSLMKQP

-689 DFDPTLFDTVLA
+689 DFDPALFDSVLA
-701 EQVRNVDQLDWDERE
+701 EQVRCVDQLDWDERE

-728 ELVLSR
+728 ELILSR
-734 EPLSGLDEN
+734 EPLTGLDES
-743 ARSQALVN
+743 ARTQALVN

-764 PELRQWQARVRLL
+764 PELRQWQARVALL
-777 RELDTGKTS
+777 RQLDLGSKGES
-786 EWPDVSDS
+786 EWPDVSDA
-794 ALLASLEHWLMPY
+794 ALLKTLEHWLMPY

-815 HFANLDI
+815 HFANLDL
-822 SSYLHNLLPW
+822 SSIVHNLLPW

-839 ELAPQ
+839 ELAPH
-844 HLKVP
+844 HLSVP
-849 SGSSVRLD
+849 SGSSIRLD
-857 YSEHPPILAVRLQE
+857 YSEQPPILAVRLQE
-871 LFGLADTP
+871 LFGLAETP

-942 IKPRK
+942 IKPRKS

>member
-1 MNSLPIDDVLP
+1 MISLPIDDVIP
-12 ALRDALAN
+12 ALRAALAE

-75 EKVGET
+75 EKVGQT

-114 ALDGVGLLI
+114 ALEGVGLLI
-123 FDEYHERSLDAD
+123 FDEFHERSLDAD

-145 DLFRD
+145 ELFRD

-161 TLEGERLAGL
+161 TLEGERLASL

-177 LRSEGRMFPV
+177 LRSQGRMYPV
-187 QMRWGRPYQVGEFI
+187 AMRWGRPFQAGEFI

-207 TILDALQDETGSVLV
+207 TILEALHDETGSLLV

-228 EIRRVNQQ
+228 EIRRVHQQ

-242 DRSDVLLC
+242 EQNIVLLC

-255 LDLNAQRAAIDP
+255 LDLAAQRAAIDP
-267 APAGKRKVVLATNI
+267 APAGQRKVVLATNI

-287 INGVRVVIDAGLARV
+287 IDGVRVVIDAGLARV

-341 LWSEDQHEGLAAY
+341 LWSEDQHEQLAAY

-359 LAADLAGLALQL
+359 LSADLAALALQL
-371 ARWGVT
+371 GRWGVT
-377 PAQLVW
+377 PGQLVW
-383 LDVPPT
+383 LDQPPA
-389 AAYAQAQDLLQ
+389 AAYAQAQELLE

-405 NDDKLTAHGQKMAE
+405 QGAGSGECKLTAHGQAMAE

-434 DLGLA
+434 ALGLA
-439 VTACD
+439 DMACD

-456 GGGADLHSRLALLSG
+456 GAGADLHSRLALLGG
-471 EERARGSQGGVQRA
+471 EQRAARAAQGGVQRA
-485 KQLARQYRGYLRGR
+485 RQLARQYRGYLR
-499 ATQPVADPEH
+499 TQAQAPVADP
-509 PRWLG
+509 
-514 ALNDDKL
+514 A
-521 TAHGQ
+521 
-526 KMAEL
+526 
-531 PAHPRIAHLLL
+531 
-542 RGQDLGLAATACD
+542 
-555 VAALLGERDILRGGG
+555 
-570 ADLHSRLALLSGE
+570 
-583 ERARGTQGGV
+583 
-593 QRAKQLARQ
+593 
-602 YRGYLR
+602 
-608 GRATQPVADP
+608 
-618 EHPRWLGALLA
+618 HPRWLGALLA
-629 LAYPDRVAQQRRP
+629 LAYPDRVAQQRRA

-650 NGRAAVF
+650 NGRAALF
-657 AEADSLMKQA
+657 AEADSLMKQP

-689 DFDPTLFDTVLA
+689 DFDPALFDSVLA
-701 EQVRNVDQLDWDERE
+701 EQVRTVDQLDWDERE

-734 EPLSGLDEN
+734 EPLTGLDEA
-743 ARSQALVN
+743 ARSLALVG

-764 PELRQWQARVRLL
+764 PELRQWQARVALL
-777 RELDTGKTS
+777 RQLDLDAQGQS
-786 EWPDVSDS
+786 PWPDVSDA
-794 ALLASLEHWLMPY
+794 ALLAGLEQWLLPY

-815 HFANLDI
+815 HFANLELPSI
-822 SSYLHNLLPW
+822 VHNLLPW

-839 ELAPQ
+839 ELAPH

-857 YSEHPPILAVRLQE
+857 YSEHPPVLAVRLQE

>member
-1 MNSLPIDDVLP
+1 MISLPIDEVLP
-12 ALRDALAN
+12 ALRLALAE
-20 RHEAVLEAPPGA
+20 RHETVLEAPPGA

-46 WLAGQTILML
+46 WLAGQKILML

-103 GILTRRLQDDP
+103 GILTRRLQHDP
-114 ALDGVGLLI
+114 SLEGVGLLI
-123 FDEYHERSLDAD
+123 FDEFHERSLDAD

-145 DLFRD
+145 ELFRD

-161 TLEGERLAGL
+161 TLEGERLSSILA
-171 LDDAPI
+171 DAPI
-177 LRSEGRMFPV
+177 LRSEGCMYPV
-187 QMRWGRPYQVGEFI
+187 AMRWGRPFVPGEFI
-201 EPRLVQ
+201 EPRVVQ
-207 TILDALQDETGSVLV
+207 TVLDAINDESGSLLV

-242 DRSDVLLC
+242 SRSDILLC

-255 LDLNAQRAAIDP
+255 LDLTAQRAAIEP
-267 APAGKRKVVLATNI
+267 APKGLRKVVLATNI

-287 INGVRVVIDAGLARV
+287 IDGVRVVIDAGLARV

-341 LWSEDQHEGLAAY
+341 LWSEDQHAQLAAY

-359 LAADLAGLALQL
+359 LQADLAGLALQL

-377 PAQLVW
+377 PEQLIW
-383 LDVPPT
+383 LDMPPS
-389 AAYAQAQDLLQ
+389 ASYAQARQLLD

-405 NDDKLTAHGQKMAE
+405 HGAKLTPHGEAMAE

-439 VTACD
+439 DMACD
-444 VAALLGERDILR
+444 IAALLGERDILR
-456 GGGADLHSRLALLSG
+456 GVGADLHSRLALLSG
-471 EERARGSQGGVQRA
+471 ESRAARGGQGGVQRA
-485 KQLARQYRGYLRGR
+485 KQLARQYRGYLRGKAR
-499 ATQPVADPEH
+499 QPVADP
-509 PRWLG
+509 
-514 ALNDDKL
+514 D
-521 TAHGQ
+521 
-526 KMAEL
+526 
-531 PAHPRIAHLLL
+531 
-542 RGQDLGLAATACD
+542 
-555 VAALLGERDILRGGG
+555 
-570 ADLHSRLALLSGE
+570 
-583 ERARGTQGGV
+583 
-593 QRAKQLARQ
+593 
-602 YRGYLR
+602 
-608 GRATQPVADP
+608 
-618 EHPRWLGALLA
+618 HPRWLGALLA
-629 LAYPDRVAQQRRP
+629 LAYPDRVAQQRKP

-650 NGRAAVF
+650 NGRAALFSEV
-657 AEADSLMKQA
+657 DGLMKQP

-689 DFDPTLFDTVLA
+689 EFDPALLEGVLS
-701 EQVRNVDQLDWDERE
+701 EQVSVVDQLDWDERE

-734 EPLSGLDEN
+734 EPLTGLDEA
-743 ARSQALVN
+743 ARTQALIN

-764 PELRQWQARVRLL
+764 PELRQWQARVALL
-777 RELDTGKTS
+777 RQLDLQIQGHS
-786 EWPDVSDS
+786 EWPDVSDA
-794 ALLASLEHWLMPY
+794 ALLAGLEDWLGPY
-807 LGKVSRLS
+807 LGRVSRLS
-815 HFANLDI
+815 HFASLDL
-822 SSYLHNLLPW
+822 SSIVHNMLKW

-839 ELAPQ
+839 ELAP
-844 HLKVP
+844 HHIKVP

-942 IKPRK
+942 IKPRKV

>member
-1 MNSLPIDDVLP
+1 MISLPIDEVLP
-12 ALRDALAN
+12 ALREALAT

-32 GKTTRVPLALLNEP
+32 GKTTRVPLALLNEA
-46 WLAGQTILML
+46 WLDGQTILML

-114 ALDGVGLLI
+114 ALEGVGLLI
-123 FDEYHERSLDAD
+123 FDEFHERSLDAD

-145 DLFRD
+145 ELFRA

-177 LRSEGRMFPV
+177 LRSEGRMYPV
-187 QMRWGRPYQVGEFI
+187 TMRWGRPFQPGEYI
-201 EPRLVQ
+201 DQRVTQ
-207 TILDALQDETGSVLV
+207 TVLEALNDETGSVLV

-228 EIRRVNQQ
+228 EIRRVHQQ
-236 LADALG
+236 LSDAIG
-242 DRSDVLLC
+242 ERSDVLLC

-267 APAGKRKVVLATNI
+267 APPGQRKVVLATNI

-314 DTQRISRASATQ
+314 DTQRISKASATQ

-334 EPGVCYR
+334 EPGGCYR
-341 LWSEDQHEGLAAY
+341 LGSQDQHEQLAAY

-359 LAADLAGLALQL
+359 LSADLASLALQL
-371 ARWGVT
+371 GRWGVT
-377 PAQLVW
+377 PGELVW
-383 LDVPPT
+383 LDVPPA

-405 NDDKLTAHGQKMAE
+405 DGEALTAHGQAMAE
-419 LPAHPRIA
+419 LPAHPRIG

-434 DLGLA
+434 ALGLA
-439 VTACD
+439 MMACD

-456 GGGADLHSRLALLSG
+456 GAGADLHSRLVLLSG
-471 EERARGSQGGVQRA
+471 EERATRGAQGGVQRA
-485 KQLARQYRGYLRGR
+485 RQLARQYRGYLRGK
-499 ATQPVADPEH
+499 ASEPVNDP
-509 PRWLG
+509 
-514 ALNDDKL
+514 D
-521 TAHGQ
+521 
-526 KMAEL
+526 
-531 PAHPRIAHLLL
+531 
-542 RGQDLGLAATACD
+542 
-555 VAALLGERDILRGGG
+555 
-570 ADLHSRLALLSGE
+570 
-583 ERARGTQGGV
+583 
-593 QRAKQLARQ
+593 
-602 YRGYLR
+602 
-608 GRATQPVADP
+608 
-618 EHPRWLGALLA
+618 HPRWLGALLA
-629 LAYPDRVAQQRRP
+629 LAYPDRVAQQRRA

-650 NGRAAVF
+650 NGRAALF
-657 AEADSLMKQA
+657 AEADSLMKEP
-667 WLVIADLGSRQGQR
+667 WIVIADLGSRQGQR

-689 DFDPTLFDTVLA
+689 DFDPALFDSVLA
-701 EQVRNVDQLDWDERE
+701 EQVQCVDQLDWDERE

-728 ELVLSR
+728 ELILSR
-734 EPLSGLDEN
+734 EPLTGLDES

-764 PELRQWQARVRLL
+764 PELRQWQARVALL
-777 RELDTGKTS
+777 RQLDLQTQDAS
-786 EWPDVSDS
+786 QWPDVSDV
-794 ALLASLEHWLMPY
+794 ALMKSLEHWLMPY

-815 HFANLDI
+815 HFANLDL
-822 SSYLHNLLPW
+822 SSIVRNLLPW

-839 ELAPQ
+839 ELAPH
-844 HLKVP
+844 HLSVP
-849 SGSSVRLD
+849 SGSSIRLD
-857 YSEHPPILAVRLQE
+857 YSEFPPILAVRLQE
-871 LFGLADTP
+871 LFGLAETP

-942 IKPRK
+942 AKPRGT

>member
-1 MNSLPIDDVLP
+1 MKSLPIDAVLP
-12 ALRDALAN
+12 ALRAALSQ

-32 GKTTRVPLALLNEP
+32 GKTTRVPLALLDEP
-46 WLAGQTILML
+46 WLAGQRILML

-75 EKVGET
+75 EQVGQT

-103 GILTRRLQDDP
+103 GILTRRLQADP

-123 FDEYHERSLDAD
+123 FDEFHERSLDAD

-145 DLFRD
+145 ELLRD
-150 EQPLKILLMSA
+150 EPPLKILLMSA
-161 TLEGERLAGL
+161 TLEGERLSSL
-171 LDDAPI
+171 LDDAPVVS
-177 LRSEGRMFPV
+177 SEGRMYPV
-187 QMRWGRPYQVGEFI
+187 DVRWGRPFQPGEFI
-201 EPRLVQ
+201 EPRVV
-207 TILDALQDETGSVLV
+207 DAVLQAIADESGSVLV

-228 EIRRVNQQ
+228 EIRRVHQSLQ
-236 LADALG
+236 EALG
-242 DRSDVLLC
+242 DRRDILLC

-255 LDLNAQRAAIDP
+255 LDLNAQRAAIDTP
-267 APAGKRKVVLATNI
+267 AAGLRKVVLATNI

-287 INGVRVVIDAGLARV
+287 IDGVRVVVDAGLARV

-341 LWSEDQHEGLAAY
+341 LWSEAQHEQLAAY
-354 GSAEI
+354 GAAEI
-359 LAADLAGLALQL
+359 LQADLAGLALQL
-371 ARWGVT
+371 SRWGVT
-377 PAQLVW
+377 PEQLRW
-383 LDVPPT
+383 LDQPPA
-389 AAYAQAQDLLQ
+389 AAYGQALDLLR
-400 RLGAL
+400 RLGAFKADSQDSL
-405 NDDKLTAHGQKMAE
+405 SAHGQAMAE

-439 VTACD
+439 DMACD

-471 EERARGSQGGVQRA
+471 ETRAAKGGQGGVQRA
-485 KQLARQYRGYLRGR
+485 RQLARQYRGYLRGK
-499 ATQPVADPEH
+499 ATSAVADP
-509 PRWLG
+509 
-514 ALNDDKL
+514 D
-521 TAHGQ
+521 
-526 KMAEL
+526 
-531 PAHPRIAHLLL
+531 
-542 RGQDLGLAATACD
+542 
-555 VAALLGERDILRGGG
+555 
-570 ADLHSRLALLSGE
+570 HS
-583 ERARGTQGGV
+583 
-593 QRAKQLARQ
+593 
-602 YRGYLR
+602 
-608 GRATQPVADP
+608 
-618 EHPRWLGALLA
+618 RWLGALLA
-629 LAYPDRVAQQRRP
+629 LAYPDRVGQQRRA

-650 NGRAAVF
+650 NGRAALF
-657 AEADSLMKQA
+657 GEADALMKHS

-689 DFDPTLFDTVLA
+689 DFDPALFDGVLA
-701 EQVRNVDQLDWDERE
+701 EQVRSLDILDWDERE
-716 GVLRA
+716 NVLRA

-734 EPLSGLDEN
+734 EPLTGLDED
-743 ARSQALVN
+743 ARAKALLE

-758 ELLPWT
+758 ELLSWT
-764 PELRQWQARVRLL
+764 PELRQWQARVALL
-777 RELDTGKTS
+777 RQLDLATLGES
-786 EWPDVSDS
+786 EWPDLSDA
-794 ALLASLEHWLMPY
+794 ALLASLSHWLQPY
-807 LGKVSRLS
+807 LGKVTRLS
-815 HFANLDI
+815 HFAQLDL
-822 SSYLHNLLPW
+822 SSILRNLLPW

-839 ELAPQ
+839 EQAPV
-844 HLKVP
+844 HLSVP
-849 SGSSVRLD
+849 SGSNIRLD
-857 YSEHPPILAVRLQE
+857 YSETPPILAVRLQE
-871 LFGLADTP
+871 LFGLAETP
-879 RIAGGRQVVK
+879 RIAQGRQQVL

-942 IKPRK
+942 AKPRK

>member
-1 MNSLPIDDVLP
+1 MISLPIDEVLP
-12 ALRDALAN
+12 ALREALAT

-114 ALDGVGLLI
+114 ALEGVGLLI
-123 FDEYHERSLDAD
+123 FDEFHERSLDAD

-145 DLFRD
+145 ELFRD
-150 EQPLKILLMSA
+150 DQPLKILLMSA

-177 LRSEGRMFPV
+177 LRSEGRMYPV
-187 QMRWGRPYQVGEFI
+187 AMRWGRPFQSGEFI

-207 TILDALQDETGSVLV
+207 TILEALNDETGSVLV

-228 EIRRVNQQ
+228 EIRRVHQQ

-242 DRSDVLLC
+242 ESTQVLLC

-255 LDLNAQRAAIDP
+255 LDLAAQRAAIDP

-302 PRFDPGSGMTRL
+302 PRFDPGSGMARL
-314 DTQRISRASATQ
+314 DTQRISKASATQ

-341 LWSEDQHEGLAAY
+341 LWSQDQHEQLAAY
-354 GSAEI
+354 ASAEI
-359 LAADLAGLALQL
+359 LSADLAGLALQL
-371 ARWGVT
+371 GRWGVT
-377 PAQLVW
+377 PGQLVW
-383 LDVPPT
+383 LDVPPA
-389 AAYAQAQDLLQ
+389 AAYAQAQDLLE

-405 NDDKLTAHGQKMAE
+405 DGEALTRHGQAMAE

-434 DLGLA
+434 ALGLA
-439 VTACD
+439 DMACD

-456 GGGADLHSRLALLSG
+456 GAGADLHSRLVLLSG
-471 EERARGSQGGVQRA
+471 EERAARGAQGGVQRA
-485 KQLARQYRGYLRGR
+485 RQLARQYRGYLRGK
-499 ATQPVADPEH
+499 ASEPVSDP
-509 PRWLG
+509 
-514 ALNDDKL
+514 D
-521 TAHGQ
+521 
-526 KMAEL
+526 
-531 PAHPRIAHLLL
+531 
-542 RGQDLGLAATACD
+542 
-555 VAALLGERDILRGGG
+555 
-570 ADLHSRLALLSGE
+570 
-583 ERARGTQGGV
+583 
-593 QRAKQLARQ
+593 
-602 YRGYLR
+602 
-608 GRATQPVADP
+608 
-618 EHPRWLGALLA
+618 HPRWLGALLA
-629 LAYPDRVAQQRRP
+629 LAYPDRVAQQRRA

-650 NGRAAVF
+650 NGRAALF
-657 AEADSLMKQA
+657 AEADSLMKQP

-689 DFDPTLFDTVLA
+689 DFDPALFDSVLA
-701 EQVRNVDQLDWDERE
+701 EQVRVVDQLDWDERE

-728 ELVLSR
+728 ELILSR
-734 EPLSGLDEN
+734 EPLTGLDET

-764 PELRQWQARVRLL
+764 PELRQWQARVALL
-777 RELDTGKTS
+777 RQLDLSSKEQS
-786 EWPDVSDS
+786 EWPDVSDA
-794 ALLASLEHWLMPY
+794 ALLKSLEHWLMPY

-815 HFANLDI
+815 HFANLDL
-822 SSYLHNLLPW
+822 SSIVHNLLPW

-839 ELAPQ
+839 ELAPH
-844 HLKVP
+844 HLSVP
-849 SGSSVRLD
+849 SGSSIRLD
-857 YSEHPPILAVRLQE
+857 YSEQPPILAVRLQE
-871 LFGLADTP
+871 LFGLAETP